1 MASDW
6 LSLSRYGDTHGYE
19 SDSKRTAWQMR
30 DWVINAFN
38 QNMPYDQ
45 FVIEQIAGDLLPN
58 ATRDQLIATSFNR
71 NHLMNS
77 ENGIIDEEWR
87 IEYVSEMTNTFGKA
101 FMGMKM
107 ECARCHDHK
116 YDPISQKEY
125 YELFAFFNNVDEQ
138 GAIRYES
145 QAYPTLDLTNSLEQ
159 LSLDSIENLIS
170 KDRKN
175 LEIRKNKLKKSMR
188 VEFRCGA

>member
-1 MASDW
+1 
-6 LSLSRYGDTHGYE
+6 
-19 SDSKRTAWQMR
+19 
-30 DWVINAFN
+30 
-38 QNMPYDQ
+38 MPYDQ

-87 IEYVSEMTNTFGKA
+87 IEYVSDRTNTFGKA
-101 FMGMKM
+101 FMGMTM
-107 ECARCHDHK
+107 EYCKCHDHK

-125 YELFAFFNNVDEQ
+125 YELFAFNNVDEQ

-159 LSLDSIENLIS
+159 LSLDSIENLIY
-170 KDRKN
+170 DRKN

-188 VEFRCGA
+188 WEFRCGA